1 MNPHLSSVDG
11 FNGWPKLFYSLYSDT
26 LMLLLLIEPFC
37 FITDQHTFLLRIWR
51 NTSGLRMTQ
60 GSIICYKNKWAS
72 IWESR
77 HSNGNIQVW
86 TISAL
91 SVCRENWRGFH
102 VIGQIVVIF
111 SDSVTN
117 DRYKFLYCTF
127 WIPCLFF
134 LFKFIP
140 DLERRDLSHK
150 EKLYLREQ
158 NVITETQCTLG
169 KNSVFLISVD
179 VIS

>member
-1 MNPHLSSVDG
+1 MFHIFIHIMYYKYSFPMTMELCSCFSLNHHFSLVPSSISMNESTPVICWWLY
-11 FNGWPKLFYSLYSDT
+11 WLAELFYSLYSDT

-86 TISAL
+86 TISAFT
-91 SVCRENWRGFH
+91 VCREHWRGFH

-111 SDSVTN
+111 SDSVSN
-117 DRYKFLYCTF
+117 DR
-127 WIPCLFF
+127 
-134 LFKFIP
+134 
-140 DLERRDLSHK
+140 D
-150 EKLYLREQ
+150 
-158 NVITETQCTLG
+158 
-169 KNSVFLISVD
+169 
-179 VIS
+179 